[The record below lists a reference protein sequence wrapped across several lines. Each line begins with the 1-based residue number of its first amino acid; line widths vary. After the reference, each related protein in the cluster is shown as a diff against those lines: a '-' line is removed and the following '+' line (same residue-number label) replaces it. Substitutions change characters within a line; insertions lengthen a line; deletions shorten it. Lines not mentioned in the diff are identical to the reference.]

1 MSASLYLQ
9 NALEQIL
16 KCELDVIDK
25 DNNDEDLNILHCLT
39 KSIQCVCNHHDISLP
54 KKKLDN
60 FIIES
65 AAYCDNDN
73 ETFPFPCFP
82 WHECE
87 GFKDFEHNFKK
98 KKNVRKCCVRNTK
111 LPTKSSCK
119 RVEIRDC
126 VNIEEN
132 TNKNK
137 ENEKNVLGVF
147 TTRNADKSAST
158 YGLLESSD
166 KSLSTLLYDTTDE
179 PCFVATVPDSKLG
192 IVFSASPSGVCSIL
206 HLLINQQNGKAR
218 FVKRPVEFMLDVPV
232 GGKLNF
238 LECRRSSTEGDLILF
253 WECSLSLVDSELH
266 EKSSFYTGIN
276 ESTLR
281 LLMEEHTEK
290 KLDRLF
296 RAVQEE
302 NLDFMTFTK
311 PRIYSQFD
319 SIKDED
325 DKVLFEH
332 NFGLIYADCSSSP
345 SSSSSSSTSTSTST
359 STFFSKIKPQ
369 SNLFILVPAIS
380 CAVKCPEPSK
390 CNTCGNIMWF
400 YDNKSGNL
408 LFRNNESEKGGR
420 VKEIISMSIF

>member
-137 ENEKNVLGVF
+137 ENEKDVLGVF

-166 KSLSTLLYDTTDE
+166 KSLSTLLYGTTEE

-192 IVFSASPSGVCSIL
+192 IVFSATPSGVCSIL
-206 HLLINQQNGKAR
+206 HLSINQQNGKAR

-281 LLMEEHTEK
+281 FLMEEHTEK

-332 NFGLIYADCSSSP
+332 NFGLIHADCS

-359 STFFSKIKPQ
+359 STFSSKRKHK
-369 SNLFILVPAIS
+369 SNHELVILVPAIS
-380 CAVKCPEPSK
+380 CAIKCPEPSK

-408 LFRNNESEKGGR
+408 LFCNNESEERGR